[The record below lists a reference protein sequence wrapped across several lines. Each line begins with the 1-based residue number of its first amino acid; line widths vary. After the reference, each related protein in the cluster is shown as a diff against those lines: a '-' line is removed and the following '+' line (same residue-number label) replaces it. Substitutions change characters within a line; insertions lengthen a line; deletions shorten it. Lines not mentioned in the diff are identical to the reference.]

1 MLNVTDT
8 VLRIGVIAEEFNS
21 AAFTLSLNL
30 FEKLDHSSGVVAA
43 VVQDLC
49 SHQVGLTLRVTR
61 IFQKERIEAEADA
74 QLPQDPADRIASEH
88 TAQNRERRL
97 RKVRFRNLICA
108 VTQND
113 VADLVRHQSRD
124 LVPTISS
131 LDRAAVDIDESAG
144 QRECVDGGVIHDLEL
159 IGILF
164 PWCVRGQILS

>member
-74 QLPQDPADRIASEH
+74 QLRQDPADRIASEH

-97 RKVRFRNLICA
+97 RKVRFRHKSSFESVPCA
-108 VTQND
+108 G
-113 VADLVRHQSRD
+113 AA
-124 LVPTISS
+124 
-131 LDRAAVDIDESAG
+131 LDT
-144 QRECVDGGVIHDLEL
+144 
-159 IGILF
+159 
-164 PWCVRGQILS
+164 